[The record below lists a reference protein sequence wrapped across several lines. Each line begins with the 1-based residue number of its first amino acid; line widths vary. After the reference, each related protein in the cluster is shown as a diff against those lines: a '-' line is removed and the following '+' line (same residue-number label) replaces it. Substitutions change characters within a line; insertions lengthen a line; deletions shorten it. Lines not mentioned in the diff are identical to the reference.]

1 MPSQPISR
9 SRCQEQKNINRLT
22 GETGIAMWIRTKDEI
37 KYVREEYVLK
47 PGEKIIGAKEEAA
60 KPKKSRKKK
69 ASEQ

>member
-1 MPSQPISR
+1 M
-9 SRCQEQKNINRLT
+9 
-22 GETGIAMWIRTKDEI
+22 
-37 KYVREEYVLK
+37 K

>member
-1 MPSQPISR
+1 
-9 SRCQEQKNINRLT
+9 
-22 GETGIAMWIRTKDEI
+22 MWIRTKDEI

-47 PGEKIIGAKEEAA
+47 PGEKIIGSKEEAT

>member
-1 MPSQPISR
+1 
-9 SRCQEQKNINRLT
+9 
-22 GETGIAMWIRTKDEI
+22 MWIRTKDEI

-47 PGEKIIGAKEEAA
+47 PSEKIIWAKEEAA

>member
-1 MPSQPISR
+1 
-9 SRCQEQKNINRLT
+9 
-22 GETGIAMWIRTKDEI
+22 MWIRTKDEI

-47 PGEKIIGAKEEAA
+47 PGETIIGSKEEAT